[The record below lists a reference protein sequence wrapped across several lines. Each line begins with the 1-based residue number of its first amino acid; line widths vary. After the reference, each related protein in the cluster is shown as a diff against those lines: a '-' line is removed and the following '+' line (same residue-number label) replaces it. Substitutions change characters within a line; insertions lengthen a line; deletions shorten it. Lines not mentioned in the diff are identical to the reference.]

1 MGHLS
6 KHKLRTGLIMTV
18 AALALTACNGGMD
31 WDLRQGGVLNTTGA
45 ARNATA
51 SRPQPDNR
59 GVISYPGYQVAVAQ
73 RGDTVASV
81 ASRLAI
87 DAGALARYN
96 ALQPQ
101 DPLRAG
107 EVLALPTRI
116 AGGTTPA
123 MGTGVAGSGP
133 VLTGNTIGA
142 PGSTGASPVNVTTIA
157 TTAIDR
163 ASPQGTAPAPTPAAA
178 GPQPAQHKVARGET
192 AFTIARQYNVSAKA
206 LAEWNGLGP
215 DMGVREGQML
225 MIPVASAEAPTP
237 VSAET
242 APGQGSPTPLP
253 PSASDPL
260 PDEQVTAASEK
271 PKDTPT
277 SPDLATER
285 TGASASKFA
294 MPVGGSIIRSFGPP
308 KSLGIDISASAG
320 ASVAAADSGTVAAV
334 TKDTDGTAIVIIRH
348 ADNVLT
354 VYGGVD
360 QITVK
365 KGDKLARGAAFAKV
379 RGAAQPFLHFE
390 VRKGMDA
397 VDPMAYLQ

>member
-6 KHKLRTGLIMTV
+6 KQKLRVGLVMTV
-18 AALALTACNGGMD
+18 ASLALTACNGGMD

-45 ARNATA
+45 ARSATE
-51 SRPQPDNR
+51 SRPQPDSR

-81 ASRLAI
+81 AGRLAI

-101 DPLRAG
+101 DPLRPG
-107 EVLALPTRI
+107 EVLALPTRV
-116 AGGTTPA
+116 AGGTAPLS
-123 MGTGVAGSGP
+123 GTTVAGSGP
-133 VLTGNTIGA
+133 VLTGNTIGSPPA
-142 PGSTGASPVNVTTIA
+142 SGTGASPVNVTTIA

-163 ASPQGTAPAPTPAAA
+163 ASPQGTAPAPVAA
-178 GPQPAQHKVARGET
+178 GQQPAQHKVARGET

-225 MIPVASAEAPTP
+225 MIPVASAAPPKP
-237 VSAET
+237 VAAET

-260 PDEQVTAASEK
+260 PDEDVTAASEK

-277 SPDLATER
+277 SPDLASER

-294 MPVGGSIIRSFGPP
+294 MPVGGSIIRGFGPP
-308 KSLGIDISASAG
+308 KSLGIDISANAG